1 MGLMKKI
8 LSNGY
13 IAILPILFWN
23 IFLTSKLPKAFD
35 PKVFNSDIPL
45 AIIICENIFR
55 TLIFLMP
62 LFFRL
67 NITSS
72 IHIKGV
78 VIYSFGVL
86 LYFVS
91 WLLLIYEP
99 TSIWST
105 SILGFAAPSYTPVI
119 WLIGLS
125 MLVKSYTF
133 NWVYSKWHF
142 ILPSIAFSIF
152 PTQFMYIIE
161 AIKKI

>member
-13 IAILPILFWN
+13 ITILPIIFWN
-23 IFLTSKLPKAFD
+23 IFLISKLPGAFD
-35 PKVFNSDIPL
+35 PKVFNNDIPL
-45 AIIICENIFR
+45 FIIIGENIFR
-55 TLIFLMP
+55 TIIFLMP
-62 LFFRL
+62 LFFQL

-72 IHIKGV
+72 INKKGII
-78 VIYSFGVL
+78 IYFFGIV

-91 WLLLIYEP
+91 WLLLIYAP
-99 TSIWST
+99 KSIWST
-105 SILGFAAPSYTPVI
+105 SMLGFSAPSYTPII

-125 MLVKSYTF
+125 LLVKSYNL

-152 PTQFMYIIE
+152 HISHTVYVYNRSY
-161 AIKKI
+161 